1 MKNNHFYYL
10 LFAGAITLYGSAVL
24 GQDILPDDF
33 IGQKYQVLR
42 EALLKQ
48 GWLPDMQHSDPEVY
62 PEYPEIACGS
72 GKNAICS
79 AGFALGDRYEAVMV
93 EVKDG
98 ELIVSGSY

>member
-1 MKNNHFYYL
+1 MKGVYVL
-10 LFAGAITLYGSAVL
+10 PLIVAVMLAIVPFRVYSELSVG
-24 GQDILPDDF
+24 DF
-33 IGQKYQVLR
+33 TGQKYQVLR
-42 EALLKQ
+42 EVLLKQ
-48 GWLPDMQHSDPEVY
+48 GWLPDMQHADPEVY

-72 GKNAICS
+72 GKDTICS

>member
-1 MKNNHFYYL
+1 MKGVYVL
-10 LFAGAITLYGSAVL
+10 PLIVAVMLAIASFRVYSELSVE
-24 GQDILPDDF
+24 DF
-33 IGQKYQVLR
+33 TGQKYQVLR

-72 GKNAICS
+72 GKDAICS